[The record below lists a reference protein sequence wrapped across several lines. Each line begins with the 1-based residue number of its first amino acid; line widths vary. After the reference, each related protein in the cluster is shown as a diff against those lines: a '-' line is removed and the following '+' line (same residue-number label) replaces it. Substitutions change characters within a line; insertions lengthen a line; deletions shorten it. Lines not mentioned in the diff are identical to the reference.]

1 MFMHLYECGSISCA
15 DIILKGGARVD
26 SLPAAEAVEH
36 LVHKYGKLV
45 FHFIYG
51 LTADWEESQDLTQD
65 TFVQALRAID
75 AARKSSGDHFQAK
88 PWLMRIAL
96 NTVRM
101 HHRRCKRF
109 RFVPFSQLETEH
121 AGLEIIS
128 EAAAPV
134 QPTGY
139 GTREGG
145 DPATLVAERDAVQRS
160 LARLPDIW
168 RVPLLLSVVGGFS
181 SAEIAR
187 LLHLKEVA
195 VRQRL
200 ARARKQFRYLYAG
213 QSGDMLAKMISAS
226 PSRRR
231 SSGLVASKPSTRPP
245 QTLVASEA

>member
-1 MFMHLYECGSISCA
+1 M
-15 DIILKGGARVD
+15 D
-26 SLPAAEAVEH
+26 SLPAAQAVER
-36 LVHKYGKLV
+36 LVHEYGKLV

-65 TFVQALRAID
+65 TFVQALQAID

-88 PWLMRIAL
+88 PWLLRIAL

-101 HHRRCKRF
+101 HHRRRKRF

-121 AGLEIIS
+121 AGLEVIN

-134 QPTGY
+134 QPAGY

-145 DPATLVAERDAVQRS
+145 DPATLIAERDAVQRS

-187 LLHLKEVA
+187 LLRLKEVA

-200 ARARKQFRYLYAG
+200 ARARKQFRHLYAG
-213 QSGDMLAKMISAS
+213 QSGDVLIEMISAPS
-226 PSRRR
+226 SRRR
-231 SSGLVASKPSTRPP
+231 SPGLAVSRPTTGPQRSLVA
-245 QTLVASEA
+245 VGA

>member
-1 MFMHLYECGSISCA
+1 M
-15 DIILKGGARVD
+15 D
-26 SLPAAEAVEH
+26 SLPAAQAVER

-88 PWLMRIAL
+88 PWLLRIAL

-101 HHRRCKRF
+101 YHRRRKRF

-121 AGLEIIS
+121 AGLEVIS
-128 EAAAPV
+128 EAAVPV
-134 QPTGY
+134 QPAGY

-145 DPATLVAERDAVQRS
+145 DPATLIAERDAVQRS

-181 SAEIAR
+181 SVEIAS
-187 LLHLKEVA
+187 LLHLKEAA

-200 ARARKQFRYLYAG
+200 ARARKQFRHLYAG
-213 QSGDMLAKMISAS
+213 QSGEMLSEMISA
-226 PSRRR
+226 PSRRRR
-231 SSGLVASKPSTRPP
+231 SSGLAASRPSTRS
-245 QTLVASEA
+245 QRTLVAAGA

>member
-1 MFMHLYECGSISCA
+1 MDSHP
-15 DIILKGGARVD
+15 KGGARVD
-26 SLPAAEAVEH
+26 SLPAAEAVER
-36 LVHKYGKLV
+36 LVHEYGKLV
-45 FHFIYG
+45 FHFIYS

-75 AARKSSGDHFQAK
+75 AARKSSGAHFQAK
-88 PWLMRIAL
+88 PWLLRIAL

-101 HHRRCKRF
+101 YHRRRKRF

-121 AGLEIIS
+121 AGLEVIN

-134 QPTGY
+134 QPAGY

-145 DPATLVAERDAVQRS
+145 DPATLIAERDAVQRS
-160 LARLPDIW
+160 LAWLPDIW
-168 RVPLLLSVVGGFS
+168 RIPLLLAVVGDFS

-200 ARARKQFRYLYAG
+200 ARARKQFRHLYAVE
-213 QSGDMLAKMISAS
+213 SGEAGIGTILAHKERRVFPGLAAS
-226 PSRRR
+226 R
-231 SSGLVASKPSTRPP
+231 LTTRP
-245 QTLVASEA
+245 QRVLMATGA